1 MYASR
6 IKPIPAAPDVLLLVR
21 SLDCFGLEV
30 AQHRIGVELDLWSEL
45 YEQAQNAQLSA
56 GLATA
61 GIAVSPPS
69 SPLVA
74 ANRSNIQRADQQI
87 ASLPS
92 VPVMKVYIGQL
103 KGTSEAI
110 AKEWITKDC
119 ATAANRE
126 VGEPGLD
133 G

>member
-1 MYASR
+1 MH
-6 IKPIPAAPDVLLLVR
+6 R
-21 SLDCFGLEV
+21 SWPGSCV
-30 AQHRIGVELDLWSEL
+30 AGAGCVPPMSDSNRFARE

-74 ANRSNIQRADQQI
+74 ANRSNLQRADQQI

-110 AKEWITKDC
+110 A
-119 ATAANRE
+119 
-126 VGEPGLD
+126 
-133 G
+133 